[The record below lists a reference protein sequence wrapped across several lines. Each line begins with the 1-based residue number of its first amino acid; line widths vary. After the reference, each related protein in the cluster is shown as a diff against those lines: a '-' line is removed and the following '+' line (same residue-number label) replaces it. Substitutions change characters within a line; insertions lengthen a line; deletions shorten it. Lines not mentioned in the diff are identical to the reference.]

1 MARSPGARELEMM
14 KVTIACGLCV
24 ALCLLS
30 LAARSSMLARQR
42 AAVRAAPVPARV
54 TSERSALEGLDRR
67 LGSRV
72 HRLARVKVPAT
83 RI

>member
-1 MARSPGARELEMM
+1 MM
-14 KVTIACGLCV
+14 KLTIACGLAV

-42 AAVRAAPVPARV
+42 AAVRVAPVPASV
-54 TSERSALEGLDRR
+54 ASEKGALEGLDRR

-72 HRLARVKVPAT
+72 HRLAR
-83 RI
+83 R